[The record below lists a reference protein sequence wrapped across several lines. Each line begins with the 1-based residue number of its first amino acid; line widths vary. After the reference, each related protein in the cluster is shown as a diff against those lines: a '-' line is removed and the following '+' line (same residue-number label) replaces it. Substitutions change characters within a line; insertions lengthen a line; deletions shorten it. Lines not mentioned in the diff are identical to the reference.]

1 MERFYELLQ
10 QIDGTSIQV
19 VNLVPIVRKS
29 DWRDELHLHPPGWRR
44 CALEFQRAFQTVPSL
59 AKPTKTIDMDL
70 LAEQAEQLIS
80 DQVEIARQMLGSN
93 FQSLSRFKN

>member
-1 MERFYELLQ
+1 MLA
-10 QIDGTSIQV
+10 S
-19 VNLVPIVRKS
+19 VRAGVSARLS
-29 DWRDELHLHPPGWRR
+29 DLS
-44 CALEFQRAFQTVPSL
+44 SL
-59 AKPTKTIDMDL
+59 AKLTKTIDMDL